1 MLAKLPGF
9 VGQAFRITLV
19 VPRGGILRQIRSF
32 FQRHDGLVQFALL
45 CGGLFLEERL
55 EWKKVSY
62 AAAKLRRGRSMF
74 VQWAA
79 ALRARKP
86 SQVFLAVV
94 THNVN
99 AIRHF
104 GYLTSVREPRQ
115 ERRDV
120 IHFRY
125 VVHRDIL

>member
-32 FQRHDGLVQFALL
+32 FQRYDGLVQFALL

-74 VQWAA
+74 IQGAA
-79 ALRARKP
+79 ALRAGKAG
-86 SQVFLAVV
+86 QVLLAIIA
-94 THNVN
+94 NYVN
-99 AIRHF
+99 AI
-104 GYLTSVREPRQ
+104 S
-115 ERRDV
+115 
-120 IHFRY
+120 HFRY
-125 VVHRDIL
+125 LSPVNEACQKWGD